1 MKFEDTSQNL
11 RARLRFVQIL
21 VVLMLSVLS
30 VRLYVLQVV
39 RGERYAEIAQNQR
52 RRRLPIPAPRGVIF
66 DRNKKPIVNSRPI
79 YNVILSREDVKDK
92 NLNALVDPLSTGLNI
107 DQQDLYDR
115 FEVVKSMPAFESIL
129 VKQDAS
135 PGDIAWVE
143 SHNLEYPELRVEQ
156 QPQRSY
162 PANGSLAHVLGYV
175 AEISPEQLK
184 QQVYKD
190 KGLKPGDIIGQSGLE
205 QIYDDYLR
213 GKDGYREVVVDSRGR
228 IQDEIEIVNPVPG
241 RDMIT
246 TIDLDLQQEA
256 EAQLANSVTKRGVII
271 AMDPNNGEI
280 LALASAP
287 TFDPNLF
294 SQRIS
299 TKEGKAEYA
308 ALLNDPETPLLN
320 RAIQS
325 RFPPGSTWKI
335 PMAVAGLQQGVITL
349 DHSSLACGGGITIGN
364 KFTRCMGNHGSPDVK
379 VAITKSC
386 DGYFYRLGLKMGIDG
401 IVSMVDEF
409 DLNKRTGIDLPNEV
423 VSWTPSREFKR
434 RMQPRDPEWRDID
447 TVYASFGQVY
457 DIITPISLIR
467 AIAAVSESGRM
478 YIPHLLKEVPAVGD
492 QPAVAFKP
500 LDPAR
505 PNPKVIPIPEDIND
519 AVVEGMWSVVNA
531 GGTATSIAMPGFDIA
546 GKTGTAQVVGLGK
559 DTGKNKDHS
568 WFVSYAPAYKPEIAL
583 VALIEN
589 SGFGGRHAAPAVR
602 GVYDVYYR
610 KTRKQEPPGIVQAIA
625 KSDIPTPADGETA
638 IAQSAAPKPADD
650 VTASPAK
657 PTTPKPATP
666 KPAAVKPKPKPAIAK
681 PAPAATQPPAG
692 VNN

>member
-21 VVLMLSVLS
+21 VVAMLGLLS
-30 VRLYVLQVV
+30 IRLYVLQVV
-39 RGERYAEIAQNQR
+39 RGDRYAEIAQNQR

-66 DRNKKPIVNSRPI
+66 DRNNKPIVNSRPI
-79 YNVILSREDVKDK
+79 YNVILSREDVKGKD
-92 NLNALVDPLSTGLNI
+92 LSSLVDPLSGGLDI
-107 DQQDLYDR
+107 DQQILADR
-115 FEVVKSMPAFESIL
+115 FEMVKSMPAFESIL

-143 SHNLEYPELRVEQ
+143 AHNLEFPELRVEQ
-156 QPQRSY
+156 QPQRTY
-162 PANGSLAHVLGYV
+162 PANGSLAHVVGYV
-175 AEISPEQLK
+175 GEISPEQLK

-190 KGLKPGDIIGQSGLE
+190 KGLKPGDIIGLSGIE

-213 GKDGYREVVVDSRGR
+213 GTDGYREVVVDSRGR
-228 IQDEIEIVNPVPG
+228 IQDEIETIAPIPG
-241 RDMIT
+241 RDLIT
-246 TIDLDLQQEA
+246 TIDLDLQHAA
-256 EAQLANSVTKRGVII
+256 EEQLANSSTKRGVII

-294 SQRIS
+294 SQRINS
-299 TKEGKAEYA
+299 KEGKAEYA

-325 RFPPGSTWKI
+325 RYPPGSTWKI
-335 PMAVAGLQQGVITL
+335 PMSIAGLQQGAITL
-349 DHSSLACGGGITIGN
+349 EHSNLVCGGGIQVGN
-364 KFTRCMGNHGSPDVK
+364 KFTRCMGNHGTPDIK
-379 VAITKSC
+379 TAIIHSC

-457 DIITPISLIR
+457 DIITPISLLRTIS
-467 AIAAVSESGRM
+467 AVGIGGRM
-478 YIPHLLKEVPAVGD
+478 YIPHLLKEVR
-492 QPAVAFKP
+492 AFGTPRTPDYKPTVTFTP
-500 LDPAR
+500 LDPSR
-505 PNPKVIPIPEDIND
+505 PNPKVLPIPEDIHQR
-519 AVVEGMWSVVNA
+519 VVDGMWGVVNA
-531 GGTATSIAMPGFDIA
+531 GGTGAAIKMAGFDIA

-559 DTGKNKDHS
+559 DTGKNKDHA
-568 WFVSYAPAYKPEIAL
+568 WFVSYAPAYKPEIAM

-589 SGFGGRHAAPAVR
+589 SGFGGANAAPAVR
-602 GVYDVYYR
+602 GVYNVYYR
-610 KTRKQEPPGIVQAIA
+610 NTRHEEPPGAVPQIA
-625 KSDIPTPADGETA
+625 KKDSP
-638 IAQSAAPKPADD
+638 APKSTD
-650 VTASPAK
+650 
-657 PTTPKPATP
+657 
-666 KPAAVKPKPKPAIAK
+666 AAKPKPIAAA
-681 PAPAATQPPAG
+681 APTAAAQQQAA
-692 VNN
+692 VRRIH